1 MGKEVQNAKL
11 LALSAIVK
19 EFHAK
24 DWHHG
29 LRILQT
35 DPSEEIIQQK
45 FLSPR
50 AVQHKARLDQRVVR
64 EIC

>member
-35 DPSEEIIQQK
+35 DPSGEIIPQK
-45 FLSPR
+45 FLSPHT
-50 AVQHKARLDQRVVR
+50 VQHKARLDQQVVT